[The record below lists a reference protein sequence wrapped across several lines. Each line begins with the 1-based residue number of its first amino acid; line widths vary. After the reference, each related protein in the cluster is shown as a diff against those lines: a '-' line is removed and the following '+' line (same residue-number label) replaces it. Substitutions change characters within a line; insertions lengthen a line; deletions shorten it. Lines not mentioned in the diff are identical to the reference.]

1 MPERQLSL
9 NLFIYPNGHH
19 EAAWRHPQSVPEHSM
34 DIGYYQQ
41 LARRAEQEK
50 LDAIF
55 FADSPSLA
63 ESGEEG
69 LRIRFEPVTWLA
81 AIAAVTQRIGL
92 IATASTTY
100 SEPYNLARSFSA
112 LDHLSKGRAGWNI
125 VTTSMA
131 AAAANFGLDQH
142 PSAHDRYAQ
151 AEEFVKV
158 VGDLWDSWEDDAL
171 VLDKAAGVFANRHKV
186 HAINHVGTHYRV
198 KGPFNSPRS
207 PQGRPVQVQAGSSED
222 GRGFA
227 SRHADAIFTAHQTLH
242 SASEFAHDIR
252 ARAKAIGRDPHQLK
266 ILPGISP
273 YIASTEAEAQ
283 RKFDE
288 LNNLVLPHV
297 ALGQL
302 RRLLGVDLSGHNLDG
317 PFPRHL
323 IDFDSR
329 ESQSSRFKLIIDIVD
344 RERATLRQLI
354 NRLAGARGHWVPV
367 GTPVQIADLMEE
379 WFRHGAADGFNVMP
393 PAFPEGFEG
402 FLDEVLPI
410 LRARGLFR
418 TDYEGRTLRE
428 HYGLER
434 PQSRFALKSA

>member
-1 MPERQLSL
+1 MSERQLSL

-19 EAAWRHPQSVPEHSM
+19 EAAWRHPQSVPESCM
-34 DIGYYQQ
+34 DIDYYQQ
-41 LARRAEQEK
+41 LALRAEREK

-63 ESGEEG
+63 EGDREG

-112 LDHLSKGRAGWNI
+112 LDHISKGRAGWNI
-125 VTTSMA
+125 VTTSQA
-131 AAAANFGLDQH
+131 AAAANFGLEQH
-142 PSAHDRYAQ
+142 PAASDRYAQ
-151 AEEFVKV
+151 AEEFVQV

-171 VLDKAAGVFANRHKV
+171 VLDKSAGIFANGSKV
-186 HAINHVGTHYRV
+186 HPINHVGAHYRV

-207 PQGRPVQVQAGSSED
+207 PQGRPVQVQAGSSES
-222 GRGFA
+222 GRDFA
-227 SRHADAIFTAHQTLH
+227 SRHAEAIFTAHQTLR
-242 SASEFAHDIR
+242 SAVEFANDIR
-252 ARAKAIGRDPHQLK
+252 SRAKAVGRDPQQLK

-273 YIASTEAEAQ
+273 YIGSTEAEAQ

-288 LNNLVLPHV
+288 LNELVLPHV
-297 ALGQL
+297 SLGQL
-302 RRLLGVDLSGHNLDG
+302 RRLLGVDLSGQDLDS

-323 IDFDSR
+323 VDFENT

-344 RERATLRQLI
+344 REQPTLRQLI

-367 GTPVQIADLMEE
+367 GTPVQIADLIEQ
-379 WFRHGAADGFNVMP
+379 WFHSGAADGFNVMP
-393 PAFPEGFEG
+393 PAFPDGFDV
-402 FLDEVLPI
+402 FLTEVLPI
-410 LRARGLFR
+410 LRQRGLFR
-418 TDYEGRTLRE
+418 HEYAGSTLRE
-428 HYGLER
+428 HYGLSR
-434 PQSRFALKSA
+434 PDSRFALKSA

>member
-1 MPERQLSL
+1 MSERQLSL

-19 EAAWRHPQSVPEHSM
+19 EAAWRHPQSVPQHSM

-41 LARRAEQEK
+41 LALRAEREK

-55 FADSPSLA
+55 FADSPSLS
-63 ESGEEG
+63 ESGREG
-69 LRIRFEPVTWLA
+69 LRIRFEPITWLA

-100 SEPYNLARSFSA
+100 SEPYNLARAFSA
-112 LDHLSKGRAGWNI
+112 LDHISNGRAGWNI

-131 AAAANFGLDQH
+131 DAAANFGLDQH
-142 PSAHDRYAQ
+142 PSAQDRYAQ
-151 AEEFVKV
+151 AEEFVQV
-158 VGDLWDSWEDDAL
+158 TADLWDSWEDDAL
-171 VLDKAAGVFANRHKV
+171 VLDKTAGVFADTSKV
-186 HAINHVGTHYRV
+186 HAINHVGAHYKV

-222 GRGFA
+222 GRDFA
-227 SRHADAIFTAHQTLH
+227 SRHAEAIFTAHQTLH
-242 SASEFAHDIR
+242 SATEFANDIRSR
-252 ARAKAIGRDPHQLK
+252 ARAVGRDPRQLK

-273 YIASTEAEAQ
+273 YIASSEAEAQ

-288 LNNLVLPHV
+288 LNELVLPHIS
-297 ALGQL
+297 LGQL
-302 RRLLGVDLSGHNLDG
+302 RRMLGVDLSGQDLDA

-323 IDFDSR
+323 INFDSR

-344 RERATLRQLI
+344 REHVTLRQLI

-367 GTPVQIADLMEE
+367 GTPVQIADLIEQ
-379 WFRHGAADGFNVMP
+379 WFRSGAADGFNVMP
-393 PAFPEGFEG
+393 PAFPDGFEV

-410 LRARGLFR
+410 LRQRGLFR
-418 TDYEGRTLRE
+418 SEYAGSTLRD
-428 HYGLER
+428 HYGLNR
-434 PQSRFALKSA
+434 PASRFALKTA

>member
-1 MPERQLSL
+1 MSERQLSL

-19 EAAWRHPQSVPEHSM
+19 EAAWRHPQSVPQHSM

-41 LARRAEQEK
+41 LALRAEREK

-55 FADSPSLA
+55 FADSPSLS
-63 ESGEEG
+63 ESGREG
-69 LRIRFEPVTWLA
+69 LRIRFEPITWLA

-100 SEPYNLARSFSA
+100 SEPYNLARAFSA
-112 LDHLSKGRAGWNI
+112 LDHISNGRAGWNI

-131 AAAANFGLDQH
+131 DAAANFGLDQH
-142 PSAHDRYAQ
+142 PSAQDRYAQ
-151 AEEFVKV
+151 AEEFVQV
-158 VGDLWDSWEDDAL
+158 TADLWDSWEDDAL
-171 VLDKAAGVFANRHKV
+171 VLDKTAGVFADTSKV
-186 HAINHVGTHYRV
+186 HAINHVGAHYKV

-222 GRGFA
+222 GRDFA
-227 SRHADAIFTAHQTLH
+227 SRHAEAIFTAHQTLH
-242 SASEFAHDIR
+242 SATEFANDIRTR
-252 ARAKAIGRDPHQLK
+252 ARAVGRDPRQLK

-273 YIASTEAEAQ
+273 YIASSEAEAQ

-288 LNNLVLPHV
+288 LNELVLPHIS
-297 ALGQL
+297 LGQL
-302 RRLLGVDLSGHNLDG
+302 RRMLGVDLSGQDLDA

-323 IDFDSR
+323 INFDSR

-344 RERATLRQLI
+344 REHVTLRQLI

-367 GTPVQIADLMEE
+367 GTPVQIADLIEQ
-379 WFRHGAADGFNVMP
+379 WFRSGAADGFNVMP
-393 PAFPEGFEG
+393 PAFPDGFEV

-410 LRARGLFR
+410 LRQRGLFR
-418 TDYEGRTLRE
+418 SEYAGSTLRD
-428 HYGLER
+428 HYGLNR
-434 PQSRFALKSA
+434 PASRFALKTA